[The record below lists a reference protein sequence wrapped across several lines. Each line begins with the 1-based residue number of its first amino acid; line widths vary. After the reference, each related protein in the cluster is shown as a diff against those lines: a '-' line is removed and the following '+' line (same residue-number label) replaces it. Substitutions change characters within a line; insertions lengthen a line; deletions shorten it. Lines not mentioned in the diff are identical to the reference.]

1 MKTAFLVVM
10 YNREIHAAA
19 TIQALLNADVFF
31 NGSPLVIWNNGPKQL
46 RNKDCEDLISKGFA
60 VEIRE
65 TISNDALSVIYNNF
79 MASVDADQYVILDHD
94 SHLTNEYLSAVLAL
108 DNVDI
113 AVPVITSEG
122 AVRSPHI
129 KGVFEGRVFTND
141 DQLLAIG
148 SGLVLNKS
156 IKSFFITKYKDIF
169 DENYYLYGV
178 DFTFFYRA
186 KALQLIEKIQLI
198 PGFEH
203 SLSRLENETAELA
216 RFRRIERS
224 YDFGMTLRYYPTKAR
239 IKRFVK
245 YSLHFM
251 LGRCRLSY
259 VDIWKAFV
267 GGKHYRA
274 KNDVLK

>member
-19 TIQALLNADVFF
+19 TIQALLNAAVFF
-31 NGSPLVIWNNGPKQL
+31 NGSPLVIWNNGPQL
-46 RNKDCEDLISKGFA
+46 LKNKDCDDLIKKGFV

-65 TISNDALSVIYNNF
+65 TILNDALSVIYNSF

-94 SHLTNEYLSAVLAL
+94 SCVTNEYLSAVLEL
-108 DNVDI
+108 ENTDI
-113 AVPVITSEG
+113 AIPVITSEG

-129 KGVFEGRVFTND
+129 NGVFEGRAFTND

-156 IKSFFITKYKDIF
+156 IKHFFKTKYKDIF
-169 DENYYLYGV
+169 DEHYYLYGV

-186 KALQLIEKIQLI
+186 KSLRLIEKIKLI

-203 SLSRLENETAELA
+203 SLSRLENETEELA
-216 RFRRIERS
+216 CFRRLERS
-224 YDFGMTLRYYPTKAR
+224 YDFGMTLRYYPSKAR
-239 IKRFVK
+239 IKRFIK
-245 YSLHFM
+245 YSIHFV
-251 LGRCRLSY
+251 LGRCHLSY
-259 VDIWKAFV
+259 FDIWKALL
-267 GGKHYRA
+267 GGKHYRT
-274 KNDVLK
+274 KHEVSN

>member
-19 TIQALLNADVFF
+19 TIQALLNADVSF
-31 NGSPLVIWNNGPKQL
+31 NHSPLVIWNNGPERLKIK
-46 RNKDCEDLISKGFA
+46 NCEDLTQKGFV

-65 TISNDALSVIYNNF
+65 TITNDALSVIYNKF
-79 MASVDADQYVILDHD
+79 MASIDADQYVILDHD
-94 SHLTNEYLSAVLAL
+94 SCVTNDYLSAVLSL
-108 DNVDI
+108 EDVDI

-122 AVRSPHI
+122 SVRSPHI
-129 KGVFEGRVFTND
+129 NGVFEGRAFTND

-156 IKSFFITKYKDIF
+156 IQSFFTAKYKDVF

-186 KALQLIEKIQLI
+186 KALQLIKNIQLI

-203 SLSRLENETAELA
+203 SLSRLENEKPELEQ
-216 RFRRIERS
+216 FRRIERS

-239 IKRFVK
+239 IKRFIK
-245 YSLHFM
+245 YSIHFM

-259 VDIWKAFV
+259 VDIWKALIS
-267 GGKHYRA
+267 GKHYRA
-274 KNDVLK
+274 KNNVLE